1 MKPLLALAAVLLCL
15 QAQEAKVTPH
25 GPQLPGPLRPASG
38 PSWRVERD
46 EWKGVQA
53 ADYDAWFEMDRW
65 RRNICHR
72 LIQRRGV
79 RPAGIEVDAVQF
91 LPTADDGARAVFL

>member
-25 GPQLPGPLRPASG
+25 GPQFPGPLRPASG

-46 EWKGVQA
+46 QVERRAGSQMPIA
-53 ADYDAWFEMDRW
+53 CDEMDRW
-65 RRNICHR
+65 RREYLPSINTTARSTPGPSCNGR
-72 LIQRRGV
+72 SATSSSRR
-79 RPAGIEVDAVQF
+79 
-91 LPTADDGARAVFL
+91 